1 MTQFIVVQKG
11 SAQYLVY
18 DLQGSNRTI
27 DDITVMMINNN
38 QKKNG
43 SIAKISFDELN
54 GEKQRILFEIT
65 DMRTLSEYLRCSQ
78 ISESCRSL
86 LLSIVSAI
94 DGFAEYMIDA
104 DSVLLN
110 PDFVF
115 INTITRQVMFICP
128 PFQDKSDLP
137 TADLSTFFRSICT
150 IAFTNP
156 TLRPSDSA
164 VLQAVVNAAADP
176 VSFSPKAIR
185 KILSPEQMPDPAAQ
199 PVPADAAAPA
209 PVAGVSGDVA
219 FEPSAALSAPV
230 PMPAAGK
237 NDKSGKKAK
246 AAKPAKPAKAPAD
259 ANIPAVPMPDADG
272 KDDKGLFGK
281 FKKKFKKNEGEGA
294 ANPSGGLA
302 DLANGK
308 QQGKPAPMPAQPPM
322 GGAPA
327 PMNMGG
333 APAPMNMGG
342 APAPMNMGGAPV
354 PMNMGGTP
362 APMPASSQIPN
373 SAQSAPNHTI
383 LIPSGSQAQPLSSQ
397 GIAAMSARMD
407 QAQQN
412 LYSSPAPS
420 AFPQTPAY
428 NHVMDGG
435 MSGLPAVGLPPVQNP
450 APVSAPPV
458 PEQDDDQKT
467 VVMFPDDDKTVLMR
481 KSYLVRKKDGT
492 KTVLEKPLIRIGRNR
507 PDLEINLRGNNHIG
521 HIHASILMSNG
532 SYAVIDHQ
540 SVNHTYLNHQQL
552 EPEKQYPLK
561 NGDLIVFADE
571 EFEFQSED

>member
-18 DLQGSNRTI
+18 DLQGSNRAI

-185 KILSPEQMPDPAAQ
+185 KILSPEQMPDPAEQ
-199 PVPADAAAPA
+199 SVPADAAAPA

-219 FEPSAALSAPV
+219 FEPSAALPAPV

-272 KDDKGLFGK
+272 KDEKGLFGK

-302 DLANGK
+302 DLASGK

-342 APAPMNMGGAPV
+342 TPV
-354 PMNMGGTP
+354 PMP
-362 APMPASSQIPN
+362 APSQIPN

-420 AFPQTPAY
+420 AFPQTPVY

-561 NGDLIVFADE
+561 NGDLVVFADE

>member
-18 DLQGSNRTI
+18 DLQGSNRAI

-199 PVPADAAAPA
+199 PVPADAVAPA

-230 PMPAAGK
+230 PMPDAGK
-237 NDKSGKKAK
+237 NEKSGKKAK
-246 AAKPAKPAKAPAD
+246 AAKPAKTAKAPAD

-272 KDDKGLFGK
+272 KDEKGLFGK

-294 ANPSGGLA
+294 VNPSGGLA

-308 QQGKPAPMPAQPPM
+308 QQEKPAPMPAQPPM

-333 APAPMNMGG
+333 AP
-342 APAPMNMGGAPV
+342 V

-362 APMPASSQIPN
+362 VPMPASSQIPN

-420 AFPQTPAY
+420 AFPQTPVY

>member
-18 DLQGSNRTI
+18 DLQGSNRAI

-78 ISESCRSL
+78 IAESCRSL

-259 ANIPAVPMPDADG
+259 TNIPAVPMPEADG
-272 KDDKGLFGK
+272 KDEKGLFGK
-281 FKKKFKKNEGEGA
+281 FKKKFKKNEGEDA

-302 DLANGK
+302 DLASGK

-333 APAPMNMGG
+333 VPAPMNMGG
-342 APAPMNMGGAPV
+342 V
-354 PMNMGGTP
+354 P
-362 APMPASSQIPN
+362 APMPAPSQIPN

-420 AFPQTPAY
+420 AFPQTPVY

>member
-18 DLQGSNRTI
+18 DLQGSNRAI

-78 ISESCRSL
+78 IAESCRSL

-237 NDKSGKKAK
+237 NEKSGKKVK

-259 ANIPAVPMPDADG
+259 TNIPAVPMPEADG
-272 KDDKGLFGK
+272 KDEKGLFGK
-281 FKKKFKKNEGEGA
+281 FKKKFKKNEGEDA

-302 DLANGK
+302 DLASGK

-333 APAPMNMGG
+333 VPAPMNMGG
-342 APAPMNMGGAPV
+342 V
-354 PMNMGGTP
+354 P
-362 APMPASSQIPN
+362 APMPAPSQIPN

-420 AFPQTPAY
+420 AFPQTPVY